1 MARSAEFWD
10 RCLGVFD
17 PGEVLV
23 GQRSQDL
30 YCEREGSPVDDIRVD
45 FSPTVQATHPPI
57 GFFTGHRGSG
67 KSSMLFRLL
76 ERFTDDYF
84 VVYFDI
90 EHNLDHHTATQV
102 DLLYLLGAAIFKTA
116 KEESLN
122 PDRVHLEELV
132 KSVYTITEEMKA
144 KDDQALDVAKLIEK
158 IVCFGASILGG
169 KVGEE
174 LAKAVFQPFTLTSGV
189 SEEVARKRTIEPQ
202 VQAII
207 TNVNLIIAD
216 IETKAKKPLL
226 VVVDGLD
233 KLPRF
238 EQAKLVFLDSRALLG
253 PVCRIIYT
261 VPMSIYASPLFRQ
274 VEEEC
279 HSYLLPN
286 IKLYEKEAEQQRYES
301 GYQVLQEVVTKRLQM
316 TNLQLREVFDSEALE
331 GWLIPKSGGVL
342 REFIG
347 LVHDAIR
354 AAKIMNLEKVN
365 LAAAQKAVQDRAAKL
380 TLRLTTTSVEE
391 LREVRKEKRPSGT
404 PASTELLHGLFIV
417 AYQNHRTWFDA
428 HPLLWEE
435 LSET

>member
-1 MARSAEFWD
+1 
-10 RCLGVFD
+10 
-17 PGEVLV
+17 
-23 GQRSQDL
+23 
-30 YCEREGSPVDDIRVD
+30 
-45 FSPTVQATHPPI
+45 
-57 GFFTGHRGSG
+57 
-67 KSSMLFRLL
+67 MLFRLL
-76 ERFTDDYF
+76 EHFTDDCF

-116 KEESLN
+116 KKEGLN
-122 PDRVHLEELV
+122 PTQAHLEELA
-132 KSVYTITEEMKA
+132 KSVYTITQEMTA
-144 KDDQALDVAKLIEK
+144 KGNQTLDIAQLIEK

-174 LAKAVFQPFTLTSGV
+174 LAKAVLQPFTLTSGV
-189 SEEVARKRTIEPQ
+189 SEEIARKRTIEPQ
-202 VQAII
+202 IQAII

-216 IETKAKKPLL
+216 VETKAEKPLL

-261 VPMSIYASPLFRQ
+261 VPMSIYTSPLFRQ
-274 VEEEC
+274 VEEGC
-279 HSYLLPN
+279 PSYLLPN
-286 IKLYEKEAEQQRYES
+286 IKLYEKEAEQQQYDP
-301 GYQVLQEVVTKRLQM
+301 GYQILREVVTRRLQSANLQLQEV
-316 TNLQLREVFDSEALE
+316 FGPAALDA
-331 GWLIPKSGGVL
+331 WLIPKSGGVL

-347 LVHDAIR
+347 LAHDAIR
-354 AAKIMNLEKVN
+354 EAKNMNLDTVN
-365 LAAAQKAVQDRAAKL
+365 PEAAQKAVEKRVAKL
-380 TLRLTTTSVEE
+380 TLRLTTTSVDE
-391 LREVRKEKRPSGT
+391 LHKVRREKRPSGT

-417 AYQNHRTWFDA
+417 AYQNHQTWFDA